1 MHGRRRADAPHD
13 PLYNGERSRS
23 QQPSRRSRRLP
34 TTSPSSRSVASSA
47 RDPTTPADV
56 SRSLRGRRRGDGG
69 PVVSSPPPAAPNRLA
84 AVVVHHGATQLRL
97 RNLDL
102 ETTTLRDLQ
111 RLAANY
117 TQAKPSLHFFRNV
130 EGRLLTG
137 HGRRG
142 GLVDARRPLAQQ
154 GMRSGDELFLEVR
167 CSVTVVHGDLEMRFH
182 GMEPPSTLC
191 AQLRRA
197 VLARLNHGYAG
208 GSLSPREV
216 VLQSDET
223 SYISLQADDMPLA
236 ALGVQ
241 EGDVLHAAYYD
252 EVRAAGLREEK
263 PTGGG
268 GGGGGGGI
276 GGGATRLTPLGSPAP
291 FAYPQEAQRV
301 ARGDHAVPLNGT
313 LQLFVAATGVWGDG
327 GQQGSVSRFTLP
339 AVGAESTLW
348 EVRLLIY
355 DLLGVVPDAQ
365 VLCCEGVPIAEP
377 PQVGGLGGER
387 RLDDVEIC
395 TFVGNGETLELAP
408 MDGAMPPALRS
419 PPRLAAP
426 GHAPTPWCVHCVVAD
441 GRVMTDPSKVYT
453 AGWTPQFLHP
463 SWTVEDL
470 LAVLCLEANADSKLG
485 SIFFRGAELHLQ
497 ATVEE
502 CGLSEGSV
510 VLVLLRPTMELSV
523 DLLLP
528 GGRSLHTLLCGVPPS
543 ATVHQVV
550 DKALLACGG
559 VEGAA
564 AEARRYSAYCDG
576 VRLPLDSG
584 VRACGVPHRATLQL
598 AHEAAVSYARL
609 THTESW
615 GGDGGHFPATPATP
629 RSGVRRGGGGGAA
642 SVQPGSAAA
651 AEHSWASRITR
662 RPAGGVGGARSPQ
675 SVAKQVSFVGSV
687 PPAARQKQGG
697 VRWPPPPQV
706 P

>member
-1 MHGRRRADAPHD
+1 MPSYDS
-13 PLYNGERSRS
+13 ERSRS
-23 QQPSRRSRRLP
+23 QRSRRSRRLP

-84 AVVVHHGATQLRL
+84 TVVVLHSATTLRL

-117 TQAKPSLHFFRNV
+117 TQAKPALHFFRNA

-154 GMRSGDELFLEVR
+154 GVRHGDELFLEVR
-167 CSVTVVHGDLEMRFH
+167 CSLTVVHGDLEMRFH
-182 GMEPPSTLC
+182 GMEPLSTLC

-197 VLARLNHGYAG
+197 VLARLNQGYAG

-223 SYISLQADDMPLA
+223 SFISLQADDMPLA

-268 GGGGGGGI
+268 GS
-276 GGGATRLTPLGSPAP
+276 GGGATRLTPLGSPQP
-291 FAYPQEAQRV
+291 FSYPQEAQRV
-301 ARGDHAVPLNGT
+301 ARGEHAVPLSGT

-339 AVGAESTLW
+339 AVRADSTLW

-377 PQVGGLGGER
+377 PQGVGGFSAAR

-395 TFVGNGETLELAP
+395 TFVSNGETLELAP
-408 MDGAMPPALRS
+408 VDGAMPPALRS

-559 VEGAA
+559 VEGAS
-564 AEARRYSAYCDG
+564 AEARRYAAFCDG

-598 AHEAAVSYARL
+598 THEAAVSYARL
-609 THTESW
+609 PHASW
-615 GGDGGHFPATPATP
+615 GEGEGHFPATPATP
-629 RSGVRRGGGGGAA
+629 RGGGGRRGGGGAA
-642 SVQPGSAAA
+642 NVQPGSAAA
-651 AEHSWASRITR
+651 AAAVAAEQSWASRITR
-662 RPAGGVGGARSPQ
+662 RPAGGGGARSPQ
-675 SVAKQVSFVGSV
+675 SVTKQVSFVGSV
-687 PPAARQKQGG
+687 PPAARLKQGSG
-697 VRWPPPPQV
+697 RWPPPPQV